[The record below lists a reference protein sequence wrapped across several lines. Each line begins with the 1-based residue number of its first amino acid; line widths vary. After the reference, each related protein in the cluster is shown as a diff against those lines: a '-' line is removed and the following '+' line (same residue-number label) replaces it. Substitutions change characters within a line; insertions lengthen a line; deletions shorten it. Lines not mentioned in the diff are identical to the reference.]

1 MAKKTPE
8 RAPAKRCAI
17 YTRKSTSAGLEQ
29 EFNSLD
35 AQREACEAYAKA
47 QGWSVVGES
56 YDDGGFTGANVDRPA
71 FQRLLADVEAKKID
85 VVVVCKVD
93 RLSRSLLD
101 FAKVM
106 DRFNQSGAAFVSITQ
121 NFSTADAMGRLTLN
135 MLMSFAEFERE
146 MIAERTRDK
155 ICAARRKGKWT
166 GGAVPVG
173 YDVVSGKL
181 QVSELEAIVVR
192 EIFDLYIKHR
202 SIVRILEELRRRGR
216 TTKRHVSKT
225 GSVRSA
231 KAWTKDAIL
240 RVLKNPLYTGR
251 TCVGGEFFDA
261 EHAAIVDRETFARVA
276 AVLGDGAPRSMKT
289 VQRGYLLRGLVR
301 CAACGAGLT
310 PASAFKGKREYR
322 YYRCQ
327 TRDKQG
333 ARACPCAP
341 LPAKAVEE
349 FVIAELRKVTLDRR
363 LLGRITQGVSERSAG
378 ERATL
383 HVERAALPGEIAK
396 LSVEA
401 GKLVDAF
408 AASSTAA
415 QTILQRRLDEVSAHL
430 GDRKKR
436 LDDVERRLAQI
447 EDGCIDLEW
456 VAGVLRD
463 FDPLWKRLN
472 DENRARVIRA
482 LVEEVRVDE
491 KAGSLRIAFRGT
503 SFDPRVAA

>member
-1 MAKKTPE
+1 MAKKPPE
-8 RAPAKRCAI
+8 RPNAKRCAI
-17 YTRKSTSAGLEQ
+17 YTRKSTSQGLEQ

-35 AQREACEAYAKA
+35 AQRDACEAYAKA
-47 QGWSVVGES
+47 QGWSVIGEA

-71 FQRLLADVEAKKID
+71 FQRLLANVDAKKVD
-85 VVVVCKVD
+85 VIVVYKVD

-106 DRFNQSGAAFVSITQ
+106 DRLNQAGVAFVSITQ

-166 GGAVPVG
+166 GGAVPFG
-173 YDVVSGKL
+173 YEAVNGKL
-181 QVSELEAIVVR
+181 EVVEFEALVVR
-192 EIFDLYIKHR
+192 EIFDLYLKHR

-225 GSVRSA
+225 GSVRAA
-231 KAWTKDAIL
+231 KAWTKDAVL

-251 TCVGGEFFDA
+251 TVVGGEFFQA
-261 EHAAIVDRETFARVA
+261 EHGAVIDRETFARVE
-276 AVLGDGAPRSMKT
+276 AVLGDGTPRSVKT
-289 VQRGYLLRGLVR
+289 IQRGYLLRGLVR

-322 YYRCQ
+322 YYRCL

-333 ARACPCAP
+333 TGACPCAP
-341 LPAKAVEE
+341 LPAKAVED
-349 FVIAELRKVTLDRR
+349 FVVAELRKLTVDRK
-363 LLGRITQGVSERSAG
+363 LIARIAQGVSERSAG

-383 HVERAALPGEIAK
+383 AVELTALPAEIAK

-401 GKLVDAF
+401 RKLVDAF
-408 AASSTAA
+408 ASSSTAA
-415 QTILQRRLDEVSAHL
+415 QLLLQQRLDEVSAHL

-436 LDDVERRLAQI
+436 LDHVERRLAQI
-447 EDGCIDLEW
+447 EVARIDVEW
-456 VAGVLRD
+456 VEGVLRD

-472 DENRARVIRA
+472 EENRARVIRA
-482 LVEEVRVDE
+482 LIEEVRVDE
-491 KAGSLRIAFRGT
+491 NAGSLRIFFRSADT
-503 SFDPRVAA
+503 PARAA